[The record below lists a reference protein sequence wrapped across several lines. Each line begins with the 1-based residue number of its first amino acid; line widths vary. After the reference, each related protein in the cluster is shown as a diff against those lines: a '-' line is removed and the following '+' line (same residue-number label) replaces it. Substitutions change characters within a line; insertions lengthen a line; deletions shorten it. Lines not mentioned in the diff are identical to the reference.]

1 MLKKVNQYKWQRL
14 SLFAMHSELV
24 ETSLTISGKLTT
36 TILNLIENN

>member
-24 ETSLTISGKLTT
+24 ETSPTTFGKPIT
-36 TILNLIENN
+36 TILN